1 MTCEEFPMPDPVR
14 VRTLAP
20 ELSGPEK
27 PFITLRGVTLRRG
40 DTLLLPDTTWEIRT
54 GQNWAI
60 LGGNGSGKSVLAGA
74 VRGDI
79 PHVRGELIRHLPEA
93 AGERIGYLSFELQE
107 EILRRED
114 LLDDARSFSG
124 RGQGLT
130 AGELF
135 GIDATGGEA
144 DLGFEDFLNIRPLLG
159 RALRVLSNGEIRKVL
174 ITRALRS
181 VPNLLILDEPFAGL
195 DAASRKTL
203 SQGISALMAQGTQI
217 ILITQRLEEVIAGI
231 SHVLLIREG
240 RVFRT
245 GRRAEVLT
253 PDVIKPFS
261 AGPLSLPPLPRPIPA
276 PRREPGAGADLL
288 VEMRNVH
295 VAFGG
300 VKILDRLTWSVRRGE
315 KWAVVGPNGSGKTT
329 LLSLISGDNLQAYAN
344 DVRLFGVRR
353 GAGQSI
359 WDIRKRIGLV
369 SPELQLRYRKR
380 IPVRD
385 VVLSGFFDSIGLYQ
399 RASAEQ
405 TALAHAWLACV
416 GLHDRKERSF
426 PQLSYGEKRL
436 VLIARA
442 MVKSPELLILDE
454 PCQGLDAVNRAR
466 VLTLMEEIGRQG
478 ATAMVYVTHQESEMI
493 PSIQHILKLGPPPF
507 SPPG

>member
-1 MTCEEFPMPDPVR
+1 MDRESKDFET
-14 VRTLAP
+14 
-20 ELSGPEK
+20 

-40 DTLLLPDTTWEIRT
+40 DALLLPDTSWEIRT

-74 VRGDI
+74 VRGDV
-79 PHVRGELIRHLPEA
+79 PYVRGRLIRHVPEA

-107 EILRRED
+107 EILRRAER
-114 LLDDARSFSG
+114 LDDARSFSG
-124 RGQGLT
+124 HGRGLT
-130 AGELF
+130 VGEFLGLDVASREGGTDF
-135 GIDATGGEA
+135 KDA
-144 DLGFEDFLNIRPLLG
+144 LNIGPLLG
-159 RALRVLSNGEIRKVL
+159 RPLRVLSNGEIRKVL
-174 ITRALRS
+174 ISRALRS
-181 VPNLLILDEPFAGL
+181 APELLILDEPFAGL
-195 DAASRKTL
+195 DGASRKTL
-203 SQGISALMAQGTQI
+203 SRAIRSLMAEGTQI

-240 RVFRT
+240 RVVQT
-245 GRRAEVLT
+245 GRREEVLT
-253 PDVIKPFS
+253 PEGMKPFS
-261 AGPLSLPPLPRPIPA
+261 AGPVSLPSLPRPIPA
-276 PRREPGAGADLL
+276 PAMGSLIETDLL

-353 GAGQSI
+353 GEGQSI
-359 WDIRKRIGLV
+359 WDIRKRLGLV

-385 VVLSGFFDSIGLYQ
+385 VVLSGLFDSIGLY
-399 RASAEQ
+399 RRVSDEQ
-405 TALAHAWLACV
+405 AALALEWLACV
-416 GLHDRKERSF
+416 GLDDRADRPF

-454 PCQGLDAVNRAR
+454 PCQGLDAANRAR
-466 VLTLMEEIGRQG
+466 VLALMEEIGRQG
-478 ATAMVYVTHQESEMI
+478 ATAMIYVTHQEGEMI
-493 PSIQHILKLGPPPF
+493 PSIRHILRLGPPPGQER
-507 SPPG
+507 PL